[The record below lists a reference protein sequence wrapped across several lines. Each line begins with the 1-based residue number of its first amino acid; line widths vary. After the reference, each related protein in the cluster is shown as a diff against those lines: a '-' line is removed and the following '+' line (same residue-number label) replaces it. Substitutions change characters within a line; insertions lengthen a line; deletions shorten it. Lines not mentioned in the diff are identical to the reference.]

1 MFRFENLAKTAASFA
16 AAIAMTAMFVSAAV
30 PVMPIA

>member
-1 MFRFENLAKTAASFA
+1 MFRFDSIAKTAASLI

-30 PVMPIA
+30 PVIPIA

>member
-1 MFRFENLAKTAASFA
+1 MFRTDNLVKAAASFVA
-16 AAIAMTAMFVSAAV
+16 AVAMTAMFVSAAV